1 MRRGVPPELLE
12 WAFTLAAIAFLVWQ
26 SGAFRESEFARGA
39 GDRYRKAVEL
49 EAPIDARAA
58 GTQRVTDLCR
68 RFGNWLPE
76 AERDLTATRTGVCAE
91 DSRHEIPF
99 VSRDAIDPATLTEL
113 SKTRDAIAKGLAMP
127 VKAKLARLEELEN
140 RAREARAET
149 DVQGAIE
156 GIAGE
161 TSLYRETYGIVGGR
175 SLPLECAWDHLEA
188 RFDDAHAG
196 NPERAYALLGIAA
209 LLDGDA
215 ARASAAAAPA
225 DETKPA
231 VWSKAQR
238 EACASLGTP
247 RETVSQAATIVNTAR
262 ASASNAGKSVAAQS
276 LLASVHWIYAVW
288 AVVGLLL
295 LQIGRT
301 GLRAWIYVPLAALA
315 WSVVGW
321 LTQVHPQWI
330 SDRASQT
337 AALLRFGIKAPE
349 VFQIVAAAAAAMLLL
364 GVMLRPASQPASQ
377 PSGRRPRPEMQTPS
391 SRTGYA
397 GFVLFVGMGWWLL
410 LDLSATGHYV
420 NRFHALYQQVY
431 VFAAFVLLTMI
442 APLRLALAD
451 RLGRWFGA
459 FLLITRP
466 RGIGLRRYLPWLAY
480 IAGALIVLGAASV
493 TKRSQTQLT
502 SEIFRLWLVFGASW
516 FFLVR
521 GETALALSGGG
532 ASVGGFKGGDMGAM
546 RGIVFLAPLAFVL
559 AVPVVGLVLTDDF
572 GPLFVML
579 YSASIFLGAAFAFA
593 FFDLAGYRRW
603 LGASVGVLVAGAWVY
618 LITYALYALPAPLAR
633 IAERLATVRNP
644 FTATNDQLA
653 IITWF
658 QESAPAEGYGLGS
671 VPWCGENAG
680 AGCAVPRQVQSDYIF
695 TAFAGVYGKVAAL
708 LMVAALAMWLVR
720 LVVHHS
726 RATRGVVALGS
737 PEATQQAWL
746 SWISV
751 CWVGLTLAQLM
762 ITVAGNLGWLP
773 LTGITYPF
781 ASFGAWS
788 LLANTFFLG
797 LAISLPRRAL

>member
-1 MRRGVPPELLE
+1 MRKGVPPEVFE
-12 WAFTLAAIAFLVWQ
+12 WAFTLAALAFLVWQ
-26 SGAFRESEFARGA
+26 SAAFREAEFVRGA

-49 EAPIDARAA
+49 EAPIAPQAA
-58 GTQRVTDLCR
+58 GTQRVSELCSR
-68 RFGNWLPE
+68 YGAWLPQ
-76 AERDLTATRTGVCAE
+76 AEREFTATRTGVCAE
-91 DSRHEIPF
+91 DSRHPIPALA
-99 VSRDAIDPATLTEL
+99 REAIDPSSLAEL
-113 SKTRDAIAKGLAMP
+113 SRTHESLARSLAMP
-127 VKAKLARLEELEN
+127 VKARLARLNELEN

-161 TSLYRETYGIVGGR
+161 TSLYREAYGIVVGANAGR
-175 SLPLECAWDHLEA
+175 SMPLECGWSHLEG
-188 RFDDAHAG
+188 RYDSPHAS
-196 NPERAYALLGIAA
+196 ESDRAYALIGLAA
-209 LLDGDA
+209 ILDGNA
-215 ARASAAAAPA
+215 ARASSAASPA

-231 VWSKAQR
+231 VWSRQAR
-238 EACASLGTP
+238 DAGCSALGSP
-247 RETVSQAATIVNTAR
+247 REVVTTAATVISTAR
-262 ASASNAGKSVAAQS
+262 SSANNAGKSVAAQS
-276 LLASVHWIYAVW
+276 LLANVHWVYAAW
-288 AVVGLLL
+288 AAAGLLL
-295 LQIGRT
+295 LQIGRS
-301 GLRAWIYVPLAALA
+301 GVRGWVYVPFAMFV
-315 WSVVGW
+315 WSVLGW
-321 LTQVHPQWI
+321 FTQVHLQWI
-330 SDRASQT
+330 SDRAAQT
-337 AALLRFGIKAPE
+337 AALLRLGIKGPE
-349 VFQIVAAAAAAMLLL
+349 VFQMLASACVLLMLL
-364 GVMLRPASQPASQ
+364 GVMIRPA
-377 PSGRRPRPEMQTPS
+377 GKTTPRQRQTPS
-391 SRTGYA
+391 SRMGYA
-397 GFVLFVGMGWWLL
+397 GFVLFTGMGWWLL

-442 APLRLALAD
+442 APMRMALAD

-466 RGIGLRRYLPWLAY
+466 RGAGLRRYLPWLAY
-480 IAGALIVLGAASV
+480 IAGAAVVLGAASV
-493 TKRSQTQLT
+493 TRQSQTQLT
-502 SEIFRLWLVFGASW
+502 SEIFRLWLVLGASW

-521 GETALALSGGG
+521 GESALALTGGGG
-532 ASVGGFKGGDMGAM
+532 AGRM
-546 RGIVFLAPLAFVL
+546 RGMGVMNGLVFLAPLAFVL
-559 AVPVVGLVLTDDF
+559 AVPAIGLVLTDDF

-579 YSASIFLGAAFAFA
+579 YSASIFLGTAFAFA
-593 FFDLAGYRRW
+593 FFDLAGFKRW
-603 LGASVGVLVAGAWVY
+603 LGATVGVLVAGAWVY
-618 LITYALYALPAPLAR
+618 GITYALYSLPAPLAR

-680 AGCAVPRQVQSDYIF
+680 AGCALPRQVQSDYIF

-708 LMVAALAMWLVR
+708 LLVALLAMWLVR

-726 RATRGVVALGS
+726 RATRGIVTLSS

-773 LTGITYPF
+773 LTGITFPF

-797 LAISLPRRAL
+797 LAISLPRRYA